1 MYSRNESIPPSLRLL
16 GNDERA
22 WEGHYNGRHWIAR
35 VVQVDESNGVC
46 GVHVASGAERDQLT
60 AKANCRWDY
69 ENDHFIDRFS
79 TPGVPPELP
88 GVMLGA
94 LRDWLERFRA
104 QRQGGMQ
111 MQFAHPSQAYSP

>member
-22 WEGHYNGRHWIAR
+22 WEGHYEGRHWIAR
-35 VVQVDESNGVC
+35 VVQLDEDRGVC
-46 GVHVASGAERDQLT
+46 GVHVASGAQRDELH
-60 AKANCRWDY
+60 AKANCNWDY

-79 TPGVPPELP
+79 YPDVPPELTFQ
-88 GVMLGA
+88 MMSA

-104 QRQGGMQ
+104 KRQGMQ
-111 MQFAHPSQAYSP
+111 MKFAHLSQEYLP